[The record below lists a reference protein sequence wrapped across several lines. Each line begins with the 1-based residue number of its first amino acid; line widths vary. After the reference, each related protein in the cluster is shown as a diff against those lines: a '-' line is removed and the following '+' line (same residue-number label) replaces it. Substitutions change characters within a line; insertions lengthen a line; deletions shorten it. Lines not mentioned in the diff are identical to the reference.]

1 MNTIKKITMKILP
14 MALVLVWTGCE
25 ELDFPDPNNPTDD
38 TATVQSLVTGAESQ
52 LRSGLGVYI
61 RDMLVVGR
69 EAYYLEPADPR
80 YTGELLRGPIDG
92 GGFLCYTPWAATY
105 KVISNCQ
112 TIINSSE
119 ADEGSKGFAQ
129 TLNAYALL
137 RLVNFTETNDS
148 DSEVRKLAE
157 AARLNYDGD
166 IEAGVATRGEVLT
179 EIETLLNSGRDN
191 LASAGDAFTFTLSS
205 GFDGFNTPETFA
217 HFNRGLMARVS
228 VLQDKWSQAQT
239 ALTSVDA
246 WMNGSDHDAGVYHV
260 FSSGAND
267 VDNQMFEDPNA
278 ATLKL
283 MVHPSFLTDA
293 HEGDTRVTNN
303 VLVRADT
310 ITYDGLQSYLAPTL
324 YGSTYDPVPMMRAV
338 ELQLLQAEVHIGNGD
353 YAGAESI
360 MNALRTAA
368 GAAEYT
374 GTDASNAHERVLHE
388 KRYSL
393 FLEGHRLTDMR
404 HYGKTSELPLDRD
417 GDTIVTFPIPETE
430 TPG

>member
-1 MNTIKKITMKILP
+1 MNTIKNTIMKILP
-14 MALVLVWTGCE
+14 VVLVLFWTGCE
-25 ELDFPDPNNPTDD
+25 DLDFPDPNNPTSD
-38 TATVQSLVTGAESQ
+38 TATIQSLVTGAEAQ
-52 LRSGLGVYI
+52 MRSGFGVYI

-92 GGFLCYTPWAATY
+92 GGFLCYTPWAANY

-112 TIINSSE
+112 TILNSAE
-119 ADEGSKGFAQ
+119 ADAGAKGFAE
-129 TLNAYALL
+129 TVNAYCLMRVL
-137 RLVNFTETNDS
+137 NLTDTNG
-148 DSEVRKLAE
+148 
-157 AARLNYDGD
+157 ARINYDGD
-166 IEAGVATRGEVLT
+166 IIVDAATKSEVLA
-179 EIETLLNSGRDN
+179 EIERLLDAGKSN
-191 LASAGDAFTFTLSS
+191 LAGAGDAFSFTLSDGFV
-205 GFDGFNTPETFA
+205 GFDTPATFT

-246 WMNGSDHDAGVYHV
+246 WMNGGDHDAGVYHV

-267 VDNQMFEDPNA
+267 GDNQMFEDPSA

-293 HEGDTRVTNN
+293 HDGDSRVTNN
-303 VLVRADT
+303 VLVREDT
-310 ITYDGLQSYLAPTL
+310 IKYDGLESYLAPTL
-324 YGSTYDPVPMMRAV
+324 YSGSYDPVPMMRAV
-338 ELQLLQAEVHIGNGD
+338 ELQLLQAEVHVGNGD
-353 YAGAESI
+353 YASAEAVMNSI
-360 MNALRTAA
+360 RTAS
-368 GAAEYT
+368 GTAEYT
-374 GTDASNAHERVLHE
+374 DTDASNAVDRVLHE

-404 HYGKTSELPLDRD
+404 HYGKTADLPLDRD
-417 GDTIVTFPIPETE
+417 GDAVVTFPIPETE

>member
-1 MNTIKKITMKILP
+1 MNTIKNTIMKILP
-14 MALVLVWTGCE
+14 MVLVLFWTGCE
-25 ELDFPDPNNPTDD
+25 DLDFPDPNNPTND
-38 TATVQSLVTGAESQ
+38 TATIQSLVTGAEAQ
-52 LRSGLGVYI
+52 MRSGFGVYM

-80 YTGELLRGPIDG
+80 YTGELLRGPIDP
-92 GGFLCYTPWAATY
+92 GGFLCYTPWAANY

-112 TIINSSE
+112 TILNSAE
-119 ADEGSKGFAQ
+119 VDAGAKGFAQ
-129 TLNAYALL
+129 TVNAYCLMRIL
-137 RLVNFTETNDS
+137 NLTDTNG
-148 DSEVRKLAE
+148 
-157 AARLNYDGD
+157 ARINYDGD
-166 IEAGVATRGEVLT
+166 IDAATASKAEVLS
-179 EIETLLNSGRDN
+179 EIESLLNAGHAN
-191 LASAGDAFTFTLSS
+191 LTGSDAGDAFSFALSDGFA
-205 GFDGFNTPETFA
+205 GFDTPATFA

-246 WMNGSDHDAGVYHV
+246 WMNGGDHDLGVYHV

-267 VDNQMFEDPNA
+267 VDNQMFEDPSA

-303 VLVRADT
+303 VLVREDT

-324 YGSTYDPVPMMRAV
+324 YSGSYDPVPMMRAV

-353 YAGAESI
+353 YSGAESI
-360 MNALRTAA
+360 MNSIRTAA

-374 GTDASNAHERVLHE
+374 GTDATNAHDRVLHE

-404 HYGKTSELPLDRD
+404 HYGKTAELPLDRD
-417 GDTIVTFPIPETE
+417 GDAVVTFPIPETE

>member
-1 MNTIKKITMKILP
+1 MNTIKNTTMKILP
-14 MALVLVWTGCE
+14 MVLVLFWTGCE
-25 ELDFPDPNNPTDD
+25 DLDFPDPNNPTSD
-38 TATVQSLVTGAESQ
+38 TATIQSLVTGAEAQ
-52 LRSGLGVYI
+52 MRSGFGVYI

-92 GGFLCYTPWAATY
+92 GGFLCYTPWAANY

-112 TIINSSE
+112 TILNSAE
-119 ADEGSKGFAQ
+119 ADAGAKGFAE
-129 TLNAYALL
+129 TVNAYCLMRVL
-137 RLVNFTETNDS
+137 NLTDTNG
-148 DSEVRKLAE
+148 
-157 AARLNYDGD
+157 ARINYDGD
-166 IEAGVATRGEVLT
+166 INVTEATKAEVLA
-179 EIETLLNSGRDN
+179 EIERLLDAGKSN
-191 LASAGDAFTFTLSS
+191 LAGAGDAFSFALSDGFS
-205 GFDGFNTPETFA
+205 GFDTPATFT

-246 WMNGSDHDAGVYHV
+246 WMNGADHDAGVYHV

-267 VDNQMFEDPNA
+267 GDNQMFEDPSA

-293 HEGDTRVTNN
+293 HEGDSRVTNN
-303 VLVRADT
+303 VLVREDT
-310 ITYDGLQSYLAPTL
+310 IKYDGLESYLAPTL
-324 YGSTYDPVPMMRAV
+324 YSGSYDPVPMMRAV

-360 MNALRTAA
+360 MNAIRTAA

-374 GTDASNAHERVLHE
+374 GTDASNAHDRVLHE

-417 GDTIVTFPIPETE
+417 GDAVVTFPIPETE

>member
-1 MNTIKKITMKILP
+1 MNTIKNTTMKILP
-14 MALVLVWTGCE
+14 MVLVLFWTGCE
-25 ELDFPDPNNPTDD
+25 DLDFPDPNNPTSD
-38 TATVQSLVTGAESQ
+38 TATIQSLVTGAEAQ
-52 LRSGLGVYI
+52 MRSGFGVYI

-92 GGFLCYTPWAATY
+92 GGFLCYTPWAANY

-112 TIINSSE
+112 TILNSAE
-119 ADEGSKGFAQ
+119 ADAGAKGFAE
-129 TLNAYALL
+129 TVNAYCLMRVL
-137 RLVNFTETNDS
+137 NLTDTNG
-148 DSEVRKLAE
+148 
-157 AARLNYDGD
+157 ARINYDGD
-166 IEAGVATRGEVLT
+166 INVTEATKAEVLA
-179 EIETLLNSGRDN
+179 EIERLLDAGKSN
-191 LASAGDAFTFTLSS
+191 LAGAGDAFSFALSDGLS
-205 GFDGFNTPETFA
+205 GFDTPATFT

-246 WMNGSDHDAGVYHV
+246 WMNGADHDAGVYHV

-267 VDNQMFEDPNA
+267 GDNQMFEDPSA

-293 HEGDTRVTNN
+293 HEGDSRVTNN
-303 VLVRADT
+303 VLVREDT
-310 ITYDGLQSYLAPTL
+310 IKYDGLESYLAPTL
-324 YGSTYDPVPMMRAV
+324 YSGSYDPVPMMRAV

-360 MNALRTAA
+360 MNAIRTAA

-374 GTDASNAHERVLHE
+374 GTDASNAHDRVLHE

-417 GDTIVTFPIPETE
+417 GDAVVTFPIPETE

>member
-14 MALVLVWTGCE
+14 MVLVLVWTGCE

-38 TATVQSLVTGAESQ
+38 TATIQSLITGAEAQ
-52 LRSGLGVYI
+52 MRSGLGVYM

-92 GGFLCYTPWAATY
+92 GGFLCYTPWAANY

-112 TIINSSE
+112 TILNSTE
-119 ADEGSKGFAQ
+119 ADAGAKGFAQ
-129 TLNAYALL
+129 TVNAYSLMRIL
-137 RLVNFTETNDS
+137 NLTDTNG
-148 DSEVRKLAE
+148 
-157 AARLNYDGD
+157 ARINYDGD
-166 IEAGVATRGEVLT
+166 IEAATASKSEVLV
-179 EIETLLNSGRDN
+179 EIESLLNAGYANLTESDVGDDFSFLLSGGF
-191 LASAGDAFTFTLSS
+191 A
-205 GFDGFNTPETFA
+205 GFDTPATFA

-374 GTDASNAHERVLHE
+374 GTDASNAHDRVLHE

-417 GDTIVTFPIPETE
+417 GDAVVTFPIPETE